1 MDQLIRQAR
10 KDAEQG
16 KISWKEA
23 IAQMETYYAFYRNS
37 FSTKEQHADL
47 SLIAW
52 QSFSSP
58 QIEKL
63 AKVKKPIYLAYGT
76 SDIISELNDLA
87 PLYFIRNKNEKSL
100 TMKPYPDLDHNFF
113 ELDDNGKPDRT
124 KKHWNN
130 VFMDFLGWIDI
141 N

>member
-87 PLYFIRNKNEKSL
+87 QLYFIRNKNEKSRS
-100 TMKPYPDLDHNFF
+100 K
-113 ELDDNGKPDRT
+113 ERRIGKGCVSTCRT
-124 KKHWNN
+124 R
-130 VFMDFLGWIDI
+130 VSP
-141 N
+141 